1 MNVLLLPRC
10 YISKIITLMLGY
22 NIIVVGT
29 SAGGVEALTYLVK
42 QLPPDLNAAVLIVLH
57 ISSRSKSVLPNILNR
72 AANLPVSHAQDGE
85 AIVHGRIYVAP
96 PDYHLLVEPGYL
108 RLTRG
113 AKENRCRPAIDPLF
127 RSAARTYGQRVI
139 AVLLTG
145 MLDDGTAGLMAV
157 KIRGGVAIVQNPD
170 DAMHSEMPHNAIEN
184 VEDIDHILP
193 LSDIPS
199 ILVALVNTP
208 MEVEPE
214 NPVSSKME
222 FETEIAQL
230 NLEAVENQGDRPGK
244 PSTFGCPDCGG
255 ILWEL
260 EEGNLLR
267 FRCRTGHAFSAKSLL
282 ATQSDALEDALW
294 IAFRA
299 LEEKASLSHRMALRM
314 EARNQILAA
323 QKLREEAHSA
333 LQRSAIIREVLLKDD
348 ANTGVDSPK

>member
-1 MNVLLLPRC
+1 
-10 YISKIITLMLGY
+10 MLEH

-42 QLPPDLNAAVLIVLH
+42 HLPADLNAAVIIVLH
-57 ISSRSKSVLPNILNR
+57 VSSHSISLLPKILNR
-72 AANLPVSHAQDGE
+72 AGNLPVSHAQDGE
-85 AIVHGRIYVAP
+85 AIVHGWIYVAP
-96 PDYHLLVEPGYL
+96 PDHHLLVEQGYL

-145 MLDDGTAGLMAV
+145 MLDDGTAGIMAV
-157 KIRGGVAIVQNPD
+157 KMRGGVAIVQNPD
-170 DAMHSEMPHNAIEN
+170 DALYPNMPRNAIDN
-184 VEDIDHILP
+184 VDDIDHIAP

-199 ILVALVNTP
+199 ILVALVNIP
-208 MEVEPE
+208 MEIQPE
-214 NPVSSKME
+214 NPVPSKME

-230 NLEAVENQGDRPGK
+230 SLEAVENESDRPGK

-267 FRCRTGHAFSAKSLL
+267 FRCRTGHAYSVETLL
-282 ATQSDALEDALW
+282 ATQSDKVEEALW
-294 IAFRA
+294 IALRA
-299 LEEKASLSHRMALRM
+299 LEEKASLSHRLASRM
-314 EARNQILAA
+314 EARNQNLAA
-323 QKLREEAHSA
+323 ERFKEEAQSA
-333 LQRSAIIREVLLKDD
+333 WQRSAIIREVLLKVDP
-348 ANTGVDSPK
+348 NTGVD

>member
-1 MNVLLLPRC
+1 MCYCCPRC
-10 YISKIITLMLGY
+10 YVSEIITLMLGY

-57 ISSRSKSVLPNILNR
+57 ISSHSKSVLPNILNR
-72 AANLPVSHAQDGE
+72 ASNLPVSHAQDGE

-113 AKENRCRPAIDPLF
+113 AKENLCRPAIDPLF

-170 DAMHSEMPHNAIEN
+170 DAMYSEMPHNAIEN
-184 VEDIDHILP
+184 VDNIDHILP

-199 ILVALVNTP
+199 ILVTLVNRP
-208 MEVEPE
+208 IKIEPE
-214 NPVSSKME
+214 NPVSSKIE

-282 ATQSDALEDALW
+282 ATQSDAVQDALW

-299 LEEKASLSHRMALRM
+299 LEEKAALSHRMALRM
-314 EARNQILAA
+314 EARNQILSAR
-323 QKLREEAHSA
+323 KLKEEAQSA
-333 LQRSAIIREVLLKDD
+333 LQRSAMIREVLLKDD
-348 ANTGVDSPK
+348 ANTGVD

>member
-1 MNVLLLPRC
+1 
-10 YISKIITLMLGY
+10 MLEH

-42 QLPPDLNAAVLIVLH
+42 HLPPDLNAAVIIVLH
-57 ISSRSKSVLPNILNR
+57 VSSHSTSVLPKILSR
-72 AANLPVSHAQDGE
+72 AGNLPVSHAQDGE
-85 AIVHGRIYVAP
+85 AIVHGWIYVAP
-96 PDYHLLVEPGYL
+96 PDYHLLVEQGYL

-127 RSAARTYGQRVI
+127 RSAARTYGQRAI

-145 MLDDGTAGLMAV
+145 MLDDGTAGIMAV
-157 KIRGGVAIVQNPD
+157 KMRGGVAIVQNPD
-170 DAMHSEMPHNAIEN
+170 DALYPNMPRNAIDN
-184 VEDIDHILP
+184 VEDIDHIAP

-208 MEVEPE
+208 MKVQPE
-214 NPVSSKME
+214 NSVPSKME

-230 NLEAVENQGDRPGK
+230 SLEAVENEGDRPGK

-267 FRCRTGHAFSAKSLL
+267 FRCRTGHAYSVETLL
-282 ATQSDALEDALW
+282 ATQSDKVEDALW
-294 IAFRA
+294 IALRA
-299 LEEKASLSHRMALRM
+299 LEEKASLSHRIALRM
-314 EARNQILAA
+314 ETRNQTLAA
-323 QKLREEAHSA
+323 ERFKEEAQSA
-333 LQRSAIIREVLLKDD
+333 WQRSAIIREVLLKIDP
-348 ANTGVDSPK
+348 NRGVD

>member
-1 MNVLLLPRC
+1 
-10 YISKIITLMLGY
+10 MLEH

-42 QLPPDLNAAVLIVLH
+42 HLPADLNAAVIIVLH
-57 ISSRSKSVLPNILNR
+57 VSSHSISILPKILNR
-72 AANLPVSHAQDGE
+72 AGNLPVSHAQDGE
-85 AIVHGRIYVAP
+85 AIVHGWIYVAL
-96 PDYHLLVEPGYL
+96 PDHHLLVEGGYL

-145 MLDDGTAGLMAV
+145 MLDDGTAGIMAV
-157 KIRGGVAIVQNPD
+157 KMRGGVAIVQDPD
-170 DAMHSEMPHNAIEN
+170 DALYPNMPRNAIDN
-184 VEDIDHILP
+184 LDDIDHIAP

-199 ILVALVNTP
+199 ILVALVNIP
-208 MEVEPE
+208 MEIQPE
-214 NPVSSKME
+214 NPVPSKME

-230 NLEAVENQGDRPGK
+230 SLEAVENESDRPGK

-267 FRCRTGHAFSAKSLL
+267 FRCRTGHAYSVETLL
-282 ATQSDALEDALW
+282 ATQSDKVEDALW
-294 IAFRA
+294 IALRA
-299 LEEKASLSHRMALRM
+299 LEEKASLSHRIASRM
-314 EARNQILAA
+314 EARNQNLAA
-323 QKLREEAHSA
+323 ERFKEEAQSA
-333 LQRSAIIREVLLKDD
+333 WQRSAIIREVLLKINPNID
-348 ANTGVDSPK
+348 VD

>member
-1 MNVLLLPRC
+1 
-10 YISKIITLMLGY
+10 MLEQ

-42 QLPPDLNAAVLIVLH
+42 NLPPDLNAVVIIVLH
-57 ISSRSKSVLPNILNR
+57 VSSHGTSVLPKILSR
-72 AANLPVSHAQDGE
+72 AANLPVSHAQNGE

-96 PDYHLLVEPGYL
+96 PDYHLLVEQGYL

-157 KIRGGVAIVQNPD
+157 KMRGGVAIVQNPD
-170 DAMHSEMPHNAIEN
+170 DALFSDMPRNAIEN
-184 VEDIDHILP
+184 VEDIDHIVP

-199 ILVALVNTP
+199 ILVGLVNIP
-208 MEVEPE
+208 MEIEPE
-214 NPVSSKME
+214 NPIPSKME

-230 NLEAVENQGDRPGK
+230 NLEAVENESDRPGK
-244 PSTFGCPDCGG
+244 ASTFGCPDCGG
-255 ILWEL
+255 ILWEV

-267 FRCRTGHAFSAKSLL
+267 FRCRTGHAYSAKTLL
-282 ATQSDALEDALW
+282 NKQSDAIEEALW
-294 IAFRA
+294 IALRA
-299 LEEKASLSHRMALRM
+299 LEEKASLSHRLALRM
-314 EARNQILAA
+314 EARNLPFAA
-323 QKLREEAHSA
+323 QRLKEEAHSA
-333 LQRSAIIREVLLKDD
+333 LERSAIIREVLLKDD
-348 ANTGVDSPK
+348 VNKG

>member
-1 MNVLLLPRC
+1 MCFCCPHWHVGE
-10 YISKIITLMLGY
+10 IITLMLEY

-42 QLPPDLNAAVLIVLH
+42 HLPPVLNAAVIIVLH
-57 ISSRSKSVLPNILNR
+57 VSSHATSVLPKILSR
-72 AANLPVSHAQDGE
+72 AGNLPVSYAQDGE
-85 AIVHGRIYVAP
+85 AIVHGWIYVAP
-96 PDYHLLVEPGYL
+96 PDYHLLVERGYL

-157 KIRGGVAIVQNPD
+157 KMRGGVAIVQNPNNALYPD
-170 DAMHSEMPHNAIEN
+170 MPRNAIEN

-193 LSDIPS
+193 LSDITS
-199 ILVALVNTP
+199 ILVALVNRP
-208 MEVEPE
+208 MEIEPE
-214 NPVSSKME
+214 NPVPSKME

-230 NLEAVENQGDRPGK
+230 NLEAVENEGDRPGK

-267 FRCRTGHAFSAKSLL
+267 FRCRTGHAYSSETLL
-282 ATQSDALEDALW
+282 ATQSDKLEDALW
-294 IAFRA
+294 IALRA

-314 EARNQILAA
+314 EARNQALAA
-323 QKLREEAHSA
+323 QRFKEEAQSA
-333 LQRSAIIREVLLKDD
+333 WQRSAIIREVLLKVD
-348 ANTGVDSPK
+348 ANTGVD

>member
-1 MNVLLLPRC
+1 
-10 YISKIITLMLGY
+10 MLEQ

-42 QLPPDLNAAVLIVLH
+42 HLPPDLNAAVIIVIH
-57 ISSRSKSVLPNILNR
+57 VSSHGTSVLPKILSC
-72 AANLPVSHAQDGE
+72 AGNLPVSHAQEGE
-85 AIVHGRIYVAP
+85 AIVHGRIYVAL
-96 PDYHLLVEPGYL
+96 PDYHLLVQPGYL
-108 RLTRG
+108 HLTRA

-145 MLDDGTAGLMAV
+145 LLDDGTAGLMAV

-170 DAMHSEMPHNAIEN
+170 NALYPDMPRNAIKN

-208 MEVEPE
+208 MEIEPE
-214 NPVSSKME
+214 KPVSSKIE
-222 FETEIAQL
+222 FETEIAQF
-230 NLEAVENQGDRPGK
+230 NLEAVENEGDRPGK

-260 EEGNLLR
+260 QEGNLLR
-267 FRCRTGHAFSAKSLL
+267 FRCRTGHAYSAETLL
-282 ATQSDALEDALW
+282 ATQSDKLEDALW

-314 EARNQILAA
+314 EDRNQPLAA
-323 QKLREEAHSA
+323 QRLKHEAHA
-333 LQRSAIIREVLLKDD
+333 AKQHSAIIREVLLKDD
-348 ANTGVDSPK
+348 AKHK

>member
-1 MNVLLLPRC
+1 MCFYCPRC
-10 YISKIITLMLGY
+10 YASEIVTLMLKH

-42 QLPPDLNAAVLIVLH
+42 HLPRDLNAAVIIVLH
-57 ISSRSKSVLPNILNR
+57 VSSHGTSVLPKILSR
-72 AANLPVSHAQDGE
+72 VGNLPVFHAQDGE
-85 AIVHGRIYVAP
+85 AIVPGCIYVAL
-96 PDYHLLVEPGYL
+96 PDYHLLVEQGYL

-145 MLDDGTAGLMAV
+145 LLDDGTAGLMAV
-157 KIRGGVAIVQNPD
+157 KMRRGVAIVQNPD
-170 DAMHSEMPHNAIEN
+170 DALYPDMPRNAIKN

-199 ILVALVNTP
+199 TLVALVNTP
-208 MEVEPE
+208 MEVQPE
-214 NPVSSKME
+214 NPVPSKME

-230 NLEAVENQGDRPGK
+230 NLETVENEGNQPGK

-255 ILWEL
+255 ILWEI

-267 FRCRTGHAFSAKSLL
+267 FRCRTGHTFSAETLL
-282 ATQSDALEDALW
+282 ATQSDKVEDALW
-294 IAFRA
+294 IALRA
-299 LEEKASLSHRMALRM
+299 LEEKASLSHRMASRM
-314 EARNQILAA
+314 EARNQTLAA
-323 QKLREEAHSA
+323 QRFKEEAHSA
-333 LQRSAIIREVLLKDD
+333 KESSAIIREVLLKVNP
-348 ANTGVDSPK
+348 NTGVD